1 MDAFIK
7 IVTILCQ
14 VLAIIIFVRAI
25 LSWFATS
32 PNSQVVLFL
41 DRITE
46 PILAPL
52 RRIVPRLGMVD
63 ITPMIAIIILLLIA
77 SLLSQLT
84 EGAL

>member
-1 MDAFIK
+1 MDTFIE
-7 IVTILCQ
+7 ILTILCQ
-14 VLAIIIFVRAI
+14 VIATIIFVRAI

-32 PNSQVVLFL
+32 PNSQVLLFL

-63 ITPMIAIIILLLIA
+63 ITPMIAIIILLLIS

-84 EGAL
+84 ERTL